1 MQLVDS
7 HCHLDRID
15 LTPFGGEFRRFVDAT
30 RDGGVMHMLCVS
42 IDLESYPAML
52 SLVEEYRDISVSIGV
67 HPNDKERKEPT
78 VAELVELSCHAK
90 NVAIGETGLDYFRS
104 GDADMEWQRK

>member
-30 RDGGVMHMLCVS
+30 RDGGVS
-42 IDLESYPAML
+42 SKEAKA
-52 SLVEEYRDISVSIGV
+52 
-67 HPNDKERKEPT
+67 KERR
-78 VAELVELSCHAK
+78 AEAVRKKQARRARR
-90 NVAIGETGLDYFRS
+90 NGNGNGS
-104 GDADMEWQRK
+104 GAGIDS